1 VSVTPGCDVLIV
13 GAGPAGAT
21 AARTLAT
28 AGARVLVLDRA
39 RFPRNKPCGG
49 AVSLRALRRFPYL
62 EPSLDRIATHRIARL
77 YLESPLGEAVT
88 LESDEPAALMIR
100 RIEFDRL
107 LTELARAAGA
117 EIVEGIE
124 IGQAERRADGIE
136 LRARDGRVFRAPLV
150 IAADGV
156 NSVVARRLGLNR
168 GWPPSAVALD
178 MMEETENRT
187 LRAIAP
193 DSLWVGYGYGG
204 SDGYAYVFP
213 KRDHVNVG
221 IGYLLS
227 FYRGSVA
234 ESPYELQTRF
244 INRLNELAV
253 LRGASVRE
261 NFTPFLIP
269 VGGPLRR
276 TASHRVLLAG
286 DAGGFVNGFT
296 AEGIYYAMVTGD
308 LAGRAVAGGHPERY
322 ERAWKREVGA
332 ELRDSVIVQR
342 YLFGNRARIDGMVR
356 AAREHVDLALR
367 IVDYAMGRISYQ
379 QARRSLLLSAPRLA
393 LRLAASLIGDLGAR
407 NAGGKLMVRPRG
419 WIRRTE
425 S

>member
-1 VSVTPGCDVLIV
+1 M

-21 AARTLAT
+21 AARTLAR

-49 AVSLRALRRFPYL
+49 AISLRVLQRFPYL
-62 EPSLDRIATHRIARL
+62 ESSLSRIASHRIARL
-77 YLESPLGEAVT
+77 YLESPAGEAVT
-88 LESDEPAALMIR
+88 LESDQPAALMIR

-107 LTELARAAGA
+107 LVDLAKEAGA
-117 EIVEGIE
+117 DVVEGVE
-124 IGQAERRADGIE
+124 VGQADERPDGIE
-136 LRARDGRVFRAPLV
+136 LRARDGRLFRAPLV

-156 NSVVARRLGLNR
+156 NSVVARRLGMNR

-178 MMEETENRT
+178 MMEETESET
-187 LRAIAP
+187 LRAVAP

-227 FYRGSVA
+227 FYRESVA
-234 ESPYELQTRF
+234 ESPYELQTSF
-244 INRLNELAV
+244 IGRLNDRAV
-253 LRGASVRE
+253 LRGSSVRR

-269 VGGPLRR
+269 VGGPLRH
-276 TASHRVLLAG
+276 TAGKRVLLAG

-308 LAGRAVAGGHPERY
+308 LAGRAMAEGHPERY
-322 ERAWKREVGA
+322 ARSWKREVGA

-342 YLFGNRARIDGMVR
+342 YLFANRERIDGMVR
-356 AAREHVDLALR
+356 AAREHVDLAMR
-367 IVDYAMGRISYQ
+367 IVDYAMGRITYQ
-379 QARRSLLLSAPRLA
+379 RARQSFLLGAPRLTVA
-393 LRLAASLIGDLGAR
+393 LAVSSLRRLSAG
-407 NAGGKLMVRPRG
+407 NAGDRLG
-419 WIRRTE
+419 WIRRTQ